1 MTLPDERYRAVER
14 TRQLLLNLINPAHT
28 PRVPR
33 LVRDEARYCLRH
45 FPSQWDMNA
54 ASELAPHVFQE
65 RMEPLYRMV
74 KQYDMEKK
82 EGKDSAV

>member
-1 MTLPDERYRAVER
+1 MTLPDERYRAVDR

-28 PRVPR
+28 PRVPKIIR
-33 LVRDEARYCLRH
+33 EEASYCLRH
-45 FPSQWDMNA
+45 FPTTFDMAFA
-54 ASELAPHVFQE
+54 AEACPEVFQE

-82 EGKDSAV
+82 ESK

>member
-1 MTLPDERYRAVER
+1 MTLPDERYRAVDR

-28 PRVPR
+28 PRVPKIIR
-33 LVRDEARYCLRH
+33 EEASYCLRH
-45 FPSQWDMNA
+45 FPSTFDMA
-54 ASELAPHVFQE
+54 AAAEACPEVFQE

-82 EGKDSAV
+82 ESK

>member
-1 MTLPDERYRAVER
+1 MTLPDERYRAVDR

-28 PRVPR
+28 PRVPKIIR
-33 LVRDEARYCLRH
+33 EEASYCLRH
-45 FPSQWDMNA
+45 FPTTFDMASA
-54 ASELAPHVFQE
+54 AEACPEVFQE

-82 EGKDSAV
+82 ESK